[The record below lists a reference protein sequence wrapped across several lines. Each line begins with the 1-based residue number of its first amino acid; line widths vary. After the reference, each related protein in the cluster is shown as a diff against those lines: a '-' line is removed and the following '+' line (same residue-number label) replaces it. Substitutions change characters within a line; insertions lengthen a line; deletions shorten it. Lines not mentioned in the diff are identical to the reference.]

1 MLFKLSRV
9 ICQRF
14 FLHGLYLSRACVSRV
29 CTCLTFVLPRVCT
42 ICTSIVCPGFV
53 CLWFVYPR
61 FVLAPLP
68 PLPSPLLYQHTYI
81 PSSSL
86 SHSLY
91 HLLLLPLFLFLPNL
105 LLILPYPPP
114 PHNNDIQKLPSII
127 LVKGGVQQISSL

>member
-29 CTCLTFVLPRVCT
+29 CTCLTFVLSRVCT

-53 CLWFVYPR
+53 CLWFVYPK
-61 FVLAPLP
+61 FVLAPFP
-68 PLPSPLLYQHTYI
+68 PLPSPLHYQHTYI
-81 PSSSL
+81 PSSL

-91 HLLLLPLFLFLPNL
+91 HLLLLPLFLFLPTL